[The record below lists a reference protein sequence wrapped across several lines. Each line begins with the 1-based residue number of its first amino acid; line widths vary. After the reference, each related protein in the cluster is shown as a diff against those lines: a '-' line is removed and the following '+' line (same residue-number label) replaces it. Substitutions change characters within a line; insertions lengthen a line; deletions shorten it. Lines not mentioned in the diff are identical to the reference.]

1 MTIRYTGLIAPEETP
16 TGDSRLFKAGG
27 GTTRPLPITV
37 MAKFESGGHVNA
49 TVVGNLIS
57 WYDGPGGKWG
67 SIDFMDP
74 TIVPEVTKA
83 CYMLDRKAIGPSVDL
98 DQDYTVQAIPHPKRL
113 DKKAAYFLEY
123 NVVGVT
129 LVPMPAFAEVHLS
142 ADTTQEV
149 ALLASAGV
157 NIELTQFDINA
168 RAWDAWPIAP
178 REYKFDAD
186 DAVKRIAAWSGIGSK
201 TPSLDHY
208 ASTFLWR
215 DGSQA
220 ADTLAQDS
228 FRLPLADIINGRPHL
243 IYHAVYAAAALLS
256 GGHGGLPNIPAH
268 DQERMKGV
276 INQIYA
282 KMAQTF
288 GDSGMKSPFMGGGR
302 QESQMS
308 IVDETDCGCE
318 DETFAVDEPY
328 GDVKYADPGYRDSK
342 KRYPIDTP
350 EHIRAAW
357 SYINQEKNAAEYSPE
372 QLKAIKSKIMAA
384 AKKAGIEIS
393 EEAAGEDMAMKKKRP
408 MSAGYA
414 LLAGVAPVAPPR
426 AAFDRP
432 VFTGPTKFTIA
443 RDGRVFG
450 HVAEWRKCHIG
461 IGNYCVIAPRNKSN
475 YKYFTLGTVV
485 CDDQSEVDVGVISF
499 GSAHANDKY
508 GIMPARDFYDN
519 SSKGGA
525 VVTIGED
532 RFGIWVSGML
542 TPNVTDADVAEM
554 RRSKLSG
561 DWREVEGAYE
571 LIAAL
576 CVNSPGFPIVRQEN
590 GSIFSMQGVGMVE
603 FDGEVEVEEVQLEAV
618 DMTTFE
624 TRLAE
629 IDAKE
634 QARKAA
640 SKTKRLGTVDA
651 ERQKLAQSSQSTILA
666 RQYDAKFE
674 VVAETQDA
682 K

>member
-27 GTTRPLPITV
+27 GTTRALPITV

-49 TVVGNLIS
+49 TIVGNLVS

-74 TIVPEVTKA
+74 EVVPEVTKA

-98 DQDYTVQAIPHPKRL
+98 DQDYTVQAIPHPKRP

-142 ADTTQEV
+142 ADTVKEK

-157 NIELTQFDINA
+157 EIELTHFDINLK
-168 RAWDAWPIAP
+168 AWDSWPLAP

-220 ADTLAQDS
+220 GDTLAQDS
-228 FRLPLADIINGRPHL
+228 FRLPLADIINGQPHL

-256 GGHGGLPNIPAH
+256 GGHGGLPNIPAA

-308 IVDETDCGCE
+308 IVDEDCACE
-318 DETFAVDEPY
+318 EEFAVTEPY
-328 GDVKYADPGYRDSK
+328 GDVKYADPGYRDNK
-342 KRYPIDTP
+342 KRYPIDTE
-350 EHIRAAW
+350 EHVRAAW

-372 QLKAIKSKIMAA
+372 QLKSIKSKIMTA
-384 AKKAGIEIS
+384 AKKLGIEIS
-393 EEAAGEDMAMKKKRP
+393 EDAADDMSMKKT
-408 MSAGYA
+408 GYA
-414 LLAGVAPVAPPR
+414 LLAGIAPIAPPR
-426 AAFDRP
+426 AVFNKP
-432 VFTGPTKFTIA
+432 VFAGPTKFTIA
-443 RDGRVFG
+443 KDGRVFG

-461 IGNYCVIAPRNKSN
+461 IGNACVMAPRNKSG
-475 YKYFTLGTVV
+475 YKYFTLGSVI
-485 CDDQSEVDVGVISF
+485 CDDGSEVDVGVISY

-508 GIMPARDFYDN
+508 GVMPAREFYDN

-525 VVTIGED
+525 IVTIGED
-532 RFGIWVSGML
+532 RYGIWVAGTL
-542 TPNVTDADVAEM
+542 TPNITEADVAEL

-571 LIAAL
+571 LVAAL
-576 CVNSPGFPIVRQEN
+576 AVNAPGFPIVRHEN
-590 GSIFSMQGVGMVE
+590 GSIFSMTGVGIVDLE
-603 FDGEVEVEEVQLEAV
+603 GEVEIVEDVQLEVAASFAAKLEEV
-618 DMTTFE
+618 N
-624 TRLAE
+624 
-629 IDAKE
+629 AKE
-634 QARKAA
+634 EARKTAN
-640 SKTKRLGTVDA
+640 KTKRLGEVDS
-651 ERQKLAQSSQSTILA
+651 ERQKLAETSQSTMLA
-666 RQYDAKFE
+666 RQYDAKF
-674 VVAETQDA
+674 VVIPETQDA